1 MFITMFVVT
10 PDVPDP
16 GAFMMLGAAVLMA
29 YLTVGNRV
37 NSPFKRGFLRVW
49 AVLAGLASMGVI
61 ILTLVVGDRLPDAY
75 ARGDYEVVEG
85 EVQVEADVIA
95 AGSRVPKD
103 IVVIAGRRLEI
114 QPVGPIGKGYSRAA
128 SQGGLLQAGTR
139 ARLYVHDGQIVR
151 VDIWREKASASKAS
165 RAA

>member
-1 MFITMFVVT
+1 
-10 PDVPDP
+10 
-16 GAFMMLGAAVLMA
+16 
-29 YLTVGNRV
+29 
-37 NSPFKRGFLRVW
+37 
-49 AVLAGLASMGVI
+49 MGVI
-61 ILTLVVGDRLPDAY
+61 ILTLVVGDDLSDAY

-85 EVQVEADVIA
+85 EVQVEADVIV
-95 AGSRVPKD
+95 AGSRVPRD
-103 IVVIAGRRLEI
+103 IVVIGGRRLEI
-114 QPVGPIGKGYSRAA
+114 EPHGQLIGTGYSRAA